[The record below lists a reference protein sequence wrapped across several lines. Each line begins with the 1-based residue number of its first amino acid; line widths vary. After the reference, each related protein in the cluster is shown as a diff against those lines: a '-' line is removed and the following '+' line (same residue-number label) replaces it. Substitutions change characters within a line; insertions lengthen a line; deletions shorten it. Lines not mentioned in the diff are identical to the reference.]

1 MTERYS
7 FAVDTSVWSQDNI
20 DNVHSTLTDTINE
33 SYATAVE
40 DSPSRYLSVLDSSG
54 EMSLE
59 NLNITLSNPK
69 LEVEEPVENFI
80 PEEVLEQPQE
90 ESNEQQ
96 VVIFTIEG
104 SDELFGI
111 QVAQDE
117 DGNLQKYQFQFRKNE
132 EGQLEAIPE
141 SIQLL
146 PMDEI
151 EEQEVVEQVEENV
164 HLFLQEENSADHIL
178 PDNTLVQEQE
188 EESLLYEPNEVEEE
202 TVDIKP
208 AILSLHNVKQ
218 ELQESQSEYAI
229 PEPVSEEPPE
239 HHLDYE
245 ESPEQTQDNLEEY
258 NEEEPFEH
266 EENSSES
273 AVLPEAKVFEH
284 VEVQPDMEITQH
296 EPPEEIEDFN
306 NENVN
311 DSDENDYQIVEGMH
325 ITGDVETNE
334 INPVDKQNTFNSTN
348 ILKHVVKSNKDA
360 HKLKKDNKLYFY
372 VVQHPEKENVDSL
385 SLEMSNLCRPKVNPR
400 SILKSS
406 HAMFQS
412 KNEMENV
419 EQQDERLNKRFARC
433 KEAMQARI
441 FNNFINKTTIPQA
454 PIRQSR
460 LPRKQ
465 KIKPLERMDEEIVV
479 QEVMVSST
487 GFVDTT
493 SGGVNKENLEVTEYV
508 ELTDSDDDYDPK
520 KVNRKKKKHR
530 RRKIEITISDESD
543 VSNDSVIELNETDDE
558 EPKSPDVPKRRRGR
572 PPKNKPTET
581 ASSDSPAKKSRVEA
595 IDNQTKP
602 EIPCPKCEK
611 TFPSQ
616 NSLKTHLQHHNLQSS
631 IKNALPESKYKC
643 DDCAIS
649 FKNSV
654 LLKNHKCL
662 KKFTCPVCKKKFP
675 DTSSLTGHKRIHAKE
690 QLVKTTAVAQVSPKK
705 MKAVL
710 PTQKSPPNK
719 CKTCGK
725 VCSSEQNLNVHVKT
739 HKEYICGS
747 CSASFISKFMLE
759 KHVRENCV
767 KFKMPQ
773 ITRRSMRIKSASG
786 VEKQQSPKSP
796 KRASLKTGGKLSS
809 LKVKCDN
816 CNDQF
821 ATYKALI
828 RHKVVKHNLET
839 PDKATLK
846 KVEVRNKFDGGV
858 PAAKNLQNVW
868 SNFKCELDFCE

>member
-7 FAVDTSVWSQDNI
+7 FAVDTSVWTQDNI
-20 DNVHSTLTDTINE
+20 DTVHSTLTDTINE
-33 SYATAVE
+33 SYATAVG
-40 DSPSRYLSVLDSSG
+40 DSPSRYLSVLDTSG

-59 NLNITLSNPK
+59 NLNINLTNPK

-80 PEEVLEQPQE
+80 SEEIFEQPQE
-90 ESNEQQ
+90 ESNDQQ
-96 VVIFTIEG
+96 VVVFSIEG

-117 DGNLQKYQFQFRKNE
+117 EGNLQKYQFQFRKNE

-141 SIQLL
+141 TIQLL
-146 PMDEI
+146 PME
-151 EEQEVVEQVEENV
+151 EEQEGGEQGEDNV
-164 HLFLQEENSADHIL
+164 QLFLQEEEHNEHIL
-178 PDNTLVQEQE
+178 PDNTLVHEQE
-188 EESLLYEPNEVEEE
+188 DDSMLYENEEP
-202 TVDIKP
+202 VDIKP
-208 AILSLHNVKQ
+208 AILSLQNIK
-218 ELQESQSEYAI
+218 QESQSEYEIA
-229 PEPVSEEPPE
+229 EPIS
-239 HHLDYE
+239 E
-245 ESPEQTQDNLEEY
+245 ESPEQQVDYETPPEPTQEEGTIL
-258 NEEEPFEH
+258 
-266 EENSSES
+266 SDT
-273 AVLPEAKVFEH
+273 KVFEH
-284 VEVQPDMEITQH
+284 VEVRPDMEITHH

-311 DSDENDYQIVEGMH
+311 DSDENDYQIVEGVH
-325 ITGDVETNE
+325 ITGDVEPNE
-334 INPVDKQNTFNSTN
+334 MDKQNTIPSTN
-348 ILKHVVKSNKDA
+348 ILKHVVKSTKDA
-360 HKLKKDNKLYFY
+360 HKQKKDNKLFFY

-385 SLEMSNLCRPKVNPR
+385 SLEMSNLLCRPKVNPR

-406 HAMFQS
+406 HAMFQA

-419 EQQDERLNKRFARC
+419 EQEDERFNKRFARC

-454 PIRQSR
+454 PVRQSR

-487 GFVDTT
+487 GFVDTA
-493 SGGVNKENLEVTEYV
+493 SGGVNKENFEVTEYV

-520 KVNRKKKKHR
+520 KVIRKKKKHR
-530 RRKIEITISDESD
+530 RRKIEITISDDSD
-543 VSNDSVIELNETDDE
+543 ASHDSVIELDETDDE
-558 EPKSPDVPKRRRGR
+558 EPKSPDAPKRRRGR
-572 PPKNKPTET
+572 PPK
-581 ASSDSPAKKSRVEA
+581 KSRVESNDIA
-595 IDNQTKP
+595 SKP

-649 FKNSV
+649 FKNSI

-675 DTSSLTGHKRIHAKE
+675 DMSSLTGHKRVHAKE
-690 QLVKTTAVAQVSPKK
+690 QLVKSTAVVRVSPKK
-705 MKAVL
+705 MKPVL
-710 PTQKSPPNK
+710 PKSKSPQNK

-725 VCSSEQNLNVHVKT
+725 ICSSEQNLNVHMKT
-739 HKEYICGS
+739 HKEYVCS
-747 CSASFISKFMLE
+747 TCSATFVSQFMLE

-767 KFKMPQ
+767 KFKVPQ
-773 ITRRSMRIKSASG
+773 VTRRSMRIKNASSA
-786 VEKQQSPKSP
+786 EQLSPKSP
-796 KRASLKTGGKLSS
+796 KRSPMKGRERLTMSS
-809 LKVKCDN
+809 LKLKCDK

-821 ATYKALI
+821 GTFKALF
-828 RHKVVKHNLET
+828 RHKVVKHNMET
-839 PDKATLK
+839 PDKEALEKEQPEEKTH
-846 KVEVRNKFDGGV
+846 EGV
-858 PAAKNLQNVW
+858 PVAKGLQNVW
-868 SNFKCELDFCE
+868 TGVNLKLDF